1 MCSQSL
7 PGVVPLNRGDRHIGN
22 TTKMSRENVLYLG
35 GLQKNCKRK
44 ISIAPMRIYRARGVS
59 VATYFRS
66 TFYRRLVQK
75 DSQSSPFVFFV
86 SLFLLAGT
94 KIRRSEERRVGK
106 ECRSRWSPYH

>member
-44 ISIAPMRIYRARGVS
+44 ISIARMRIYRARGVS

-86 SLFLLAGT
+86 SLFFLAGT
-94 KIRRSEERRVGK
+94 QIRRLFLVSPRVV
-106 ECRSRWSPYH
+106 P